1 MKRDLDRLYELLPAI
16 YRQRDAEQGEPLRA
30 LLQVISEQVNVVE
43 DDISQLYANWFIE
56 TCEDWVVPYIADLVG
71 FRPVEEAG
79 EAGEVATAQG
89 VLRNKF
95 LVPRREVA
103 DTIGNRRRKGTV
115 SLLELLAADVA
126 GWPARAVEFYRL
138 LAYAQHLNHLHA
150 ERGLTADLRKSEAL
164 ELVDGP
170 FDRGAR
176 SADVRR
182 VGSQRSH
189 GRYNVPGVGL
199 FVWRLAAYPVTR
211 APAFCIDRKDNHYTF
226 SVLGT
231 NTQLFTRPVP
241 EPDLTHLAETVN
253 VPAPI
258 SRRAFEERTAD
269 YYGRGKSLCI
279 YRDGPRNRPV
289 PLEQIVPADLS
300 HWAYSPRGRQVAVD
314 PVLGRIAFSGSTLD
328 DPPEGVWVSYHY
340 GFSGAVGGGEY
351 ERQLRPAAGRRVYRV
366 SQQRRLR
373 GGAKRAAAKQAG
385 DKKDGRAFY
394 ATITEAL
401 DAWERDGRP
410 NAVIQIEDSGSYT
423 ESLRL
428 SLRPGERLEIRAA
441 NGKRPHIF
449 LLNRH
454 VNRPD
459 YLSISGDT
467 PAADHRRRE
476 REEDEEEG
484 AARDVVRAA
493 AVPEWEE
500 GVTEVEEVAGEAES
514 SEEEES
520 GGEEAESAG
529 VTEYEGDDYVPLDDE
544 RAEYGERVRQAR
556 YDASDSTDAEG
567 GDAGQDTQQH
577 APRKRRRPSRLT
589 LDGLLIE
596 GRSVRVEGDLG
607 QLVIR
612 HCTLVPG
619 WSLDQH
625 CKPQNEEEPSIE
637 MVETDAQLVVERS
650 IVGTIMV
657 NKNVVTD
664 DPLPVQITDSV
675 LDSTGHTLEA
685 LSGPDGRPAHALL
698 TIRRSTVFGTV
709 LVHAV
714 RLAENSIFDTA
725 AGSVQVA
732 RTQTGC
738 VRFCYVPPD
747 SRTPRRYNCQPDL
760 AAAGLKGD
768 AQARAYASVRPQLNS
783 TRYGTPDYC
792 QLAETCP
799 AEITRGAD
807 DESEMGVFHDL
818 FQPQREANLR
828 ARLDEYTP
836 AGMDAGIIFAT

>member
-1 MKRDLDRLYELLPAI
+1 MKRDLDRLYELLPAV

-43 DDISQLYANWFIE
+43 DDIAQLYANWFIE

-79 EAGEVATAQG
+79 EAGEVTTAQG
-89 VLRNKF
+89 VLLNKF

-103 DTIGNRRRKGTV
+103 DTIPNRRRKGTA

-138 LAYAQHLNHLHA
+138 LAHAQHLNHLRP

-189 GRYNVPGVGL
+189 GRYNVPGIGL
-199 FVWRLAAYPVTR
+199 FVWRLSAYPVTR
-211 APAFCIDRKDNHYTF
+211 APAFCIDRKDSHYTF

-231 NTQLFTRPVP
+231 NTQLFTRPES

-279 YRDGPRNRPV
+279 YRDGPRERPV
-289 PLEQIVPADLS
+289 PLDLIVPADLS
-300 HWAYSPRGRQVAVD
+300 RWAYSPRGRQVAVD

-328 DPPEGVWVSYHY
+328 DPPKGVWVSYHY
-340 GFSGAVGGGEY
+340 GFPAAVGGGEY
-351 ERQLRPAAGRRVYRV
+351 ERQLRPAAGRRMYHV
-366 SQQRRLR
+366 SQQRRPR
-373 GGAKRAAAKQAG
+373 GGDKKDG
-385 DKKDGRAFY
+385 DKKDGRTFY
-394 ATITEAL
+394 ANITEAL
-401 DAWERDGRP
+401 EAWEHDKRP
-410 NAVIQIEDSGSYT
+410 SAVIQIEDSGSYV

-428 SLRPGERLEIRAA
+428 ALRPGERLEIRAA
-441 NGKRPHIF
+441 NGRRPHIF

-454 VNRPD
+454 VNQPD

-467 PAADHRRRE
+467 PAAERRRRE
-476 REEDEEEG
+476 REEYEEDASEIARDELTEEEG
-484 AARDVVRAA
+484 AD
-493 AVPEWEE
+493 
-500 GVTEVEEVAGEAES
+500 EVEAGADEVES
-514 SEEEES
+514 DGEES
-520 GGEEAESAG
+520 GGEESEPAGGRKDAGDDSAIKDESAEHG
-529 VTEYEGDDYVPLDDE
+529 ARSL
-544 RAEYGERVRQAR
+544 QAG
-556 YDASDSTDAEG
+556 YDAAAPSDAG
-567 GDAGQDTQQH
+567 VGDAAQG
-577 APRKRRRPSRLT
+577 APPQAQRRRPSRLT

-596 GRSVRVEGDLG
+596 GRSIRVEGDLG
-607 QLVIR
+607 QLTIR

-619 WSLDQH
+619 WALDQH

-637 MVETDAQLVVERS
+637 MVETDARLVVERS
-650 IVGTIMV
+650 IVGTILV
-657 NKNVVTD
+657 NKNVVAD
-664 DPLPVQITDSV
+664 DPLPVEINDSV
-675 LDSTGHTLEA
+675 LDSTRHTLEA
-685 LSGPDGRPAHALL
+685 LSGPDGRAAHALL

-709 LVHAV
+709 LVHAI
-714 RLAENSIFDTA
+714 RLAENSIFDAA

-738 VRFCYVPPD
+738 VRFCYVPPG
-747 SRTPRRYNCQPDL
+747 SRTPRRYNCQPDKV
-760 AAAGLKGD
+760 AAGLKD
-768 AQARAYASVRPQLNS
+768 EAKERAYASVRPQFNS
-783 TRYGTPDYC
+783 TRYGTPTYC

-836 AGMDAGIIFAT
+836 AGMDAGIIYAT